1 MWNVRCT
8 WAAALSLVI
17 AAAPNHLLAQSES
30 IDVGPDGWTVL
41 APSQDSRIIYVS
53 SSSGNDSNS
62 GLSESAPKR
71 TLAAGFALLRSG
83 HPDWLLLKS
92 GDTWHESFP
101 FWNRSGRSP
110 SERMVVKAYG
120 TGPRPRLMTGTN
132 NGIHA
137 DAGSNPTGIRNLV
150 FADLHLNAHTNPGTS
165 AVTGILIFNAA
176 QNVLVENC
184 YVENYRVNMIFQT
197 YVTSIRQ
204 SNIAVRR
211 CIIVDALATNSAHAQ
226 GIYADGVDGLVME
239 ENVFDMN
246 GWSPSVPT
254 ANIFRHNI
262 YIQTETGGDR
272 GCTNIVTRGNITA
285 RASATGFMQRPG
297 GVSENNL
304 FLQNPIGLQ
313 FGYGAGPA
321 VSGTIRNNVFLDSRD
336 ISSTTLRGW
345 GMNVTHAQGVEV
357 SGNLLAHQRSGSDNV
372 QAIGIDGTYRNVT
385 VSNNI
390 VYNWNR
396 PNRADGRS
404 MAFFGTALSGVSV
417 IDNQFQQPHGG
428 YMVGHWTPLGPA
440 FTYSGNRY
448 YSSNNGT
455 NQFFTSVT
463 YNQWLAQSGES
474 NSSWFG
480 SHFNAP
486 NRDVSTYMTS
496 LGQTPSL
503 NAFMTEARRQGRDF
517 WRPQFTAAGV
527 NWYMREGFGLGVT
540 PCRGDFDNNG
550 RIDVNDVIA
559 FLTFMNQGDPRGDV
573 NEDGMLNILDY
584 IDFQN
589 LMARGCH

>member
-1 MWNVRCT
+1 MWKVRRT
-8 WAAALSLVI
+8 LAAAVALVI
-17 AAAPNHLLAQSES
+17 ATAPAPAFAQSDS
-30 IDVGPDGWTVL
+30 IDIGHDGWTIL

-71 TLAAGFALLRSG
+71 TLAAGFALLRNG

-92 GDTWHESFP
+92 GDTWQESFP

-110 SERMVVKAYG
+110 SERMVVKSYG
-120 TGPRPRLMTGTN
+120 SGPRPRLLTGSN
-132 NGIHA
+132 NAIHA
-137 DAGSNPTGIRNLV
+137 DSGNSTVGIRNLV
-150 FADLHLNAHTNPGTS
+150 FADLHLNAHTNPGTAAAS
-165 AVTGILIFNAA
+165 GFLIFNAA
-176 QNVLVENC
+176 QNLLIENC
-184 YVENYRVNMIFQT
+184 YVERYRVNMIFQT
-197 YVTSIRQ
+197 YTTNIRQ
-204 SNIAVRR
+204 SNIVVRR

-246 GWSPSVPT
+246 GWSPTVPT

-297 GVSENNL
+297 GVSEDNL

-321 VSGTIRNNVFLDSRD
+321 VSGVVRNNVFLDSRD

-357 SGNLLAHQRSGSDNV
+357 SRNVVAHQRSGTDNV

-396 PNRADGRS
+396 PSRADGRS
-404 MAFFGTALSGVSV
+404 LAFFGTPLSGVSV
-417 IDNQFQQPHGG
+417 LDNHFQQPQGG
-428 YMVGHWTPLGPA
+428 FMIGHWAPLGPA
-440 FTYSGNRY
+440 FTYAGNRY
-448 YSSNNGT
+448 FSANNGA
-455 NQFFTSVT
+455 NQFFTNVT
-463 YNQWLAQSGES
+463 YNQWVAQSGES
-474 NSSWFG
+474 NSSW
-480 SHFNAP
+480 SSRWYVDP
-486 NRDVSTYMTS
+486 NRDTASYMAM

-503 NAFMTEARRQGRDF
+503 DAFMTQARRQSRDN
-517 WRPQFTAAGV
+517 WRGQYTAETI
-527 NWYMREGFGLGVT
+527 NWYVREGFGLGRT
-540 PCRGDFDNNG
+540 PCRGDFNSDG
-550 RIDVNDVIA
+550 TIDLTDVLL
-559 FLTFMNQGDPRGDV
+559 FLDFMAQGDPRGDV
-573 NEDGMLNILDY
+573 NEDGLLNIMDY
-584 IDFQN
+584 IHYQN
-589 LMARGCH
+589 MIARGCF